1 MLFETY
7 PRNTRF
13 LNPIVAQPV
22 IAADRFARDRA
33 LFEGQSGAL
42 AAAECQ
48 AVGRSSIIAR
58 YVPILPR
65 RLQLGA
71 YIPYDVIASIATPH
85 FPRRCGGWI
94 WTAYRR
100 AVCDPRPSSLVP
112 SISAWKCAG
121 HGARGWTCARSNASA
136 ARRPAMALGCT

>member
-48 AVGRSSIIAR
+48 AVGRQPINIEAR
-58 YVPILPR
+58 T
-65 RLQLGA
+65 RLLMPQ
-71 YIPYDVIASIATPH
+71 ASNLAK
-85 FPRRCGGWI
+85 
-94 WTAYRR
+94 
-100 AVCDPRPSSLVP
+100 SKL
-112 SISAWKCAG
+112 
-121 HGARGWTCARSNASA
+121 
-136 ARRPAMALGCT
+136 